1 MTTLVFDV
9 SAFRV
14 QFPAFSNVTHF
25 PDALLQGY
33 WEIASCYIST
43 NDYGW
48 LRGHCRQYALNLMV
62 AHIAQ
67 IGVMLASGT
76 NPAVIT
82 SATVGEVTIGIE
94 PPPIKNQ
101 FTYWLSSTPY
111 GMQLLALLNVK
122 GVGGISVGG
131 LPEKSAFRRVGGVF
145 M

>member
-1 MTTLVFDV
+1 
-9 SAFRV
+9 
-14 QFPAFSNVTHF
+14 
-25 PDALLQGY
+25 
-33 WEIASCYIST
+33 
-43 NDYGW
+43 
-48 LRGHCRQYALNLMV
+48 
-62 AHIAQ
+62 
-67 IGVMLASGT
+67 MLASGT